1 MTDQLQDASPEES
14 LPEESQD
21 FRGIPE
27 VPETVEAEGREED
40 EDEDFGDLDDIF
52 DLYNQICTQME
63 IASTTLKGTFP
74 LIDRLMSKI
83 SSSPDKRLDRRLRV
97 ATIIQTIGAAH
108 SHLSRMARSARMVSK
123 IQQDAINEAVD
134 SPFE

>member
-1 MTDQLQDASPEES
+1 MTDQLQDASPEEEVLS
-14 LPEESQD
+14 EEPRD

-27 VPETVEAEGREED
+27 VPETAEVGRQED
-40 EDEDFGDLDDIF
+40 EDEDSDGLDDIF
-52 DLYNQICTQME
+52 DLYSQICVQME

-83 SSSPDKRLDRRLRV
+83 NSSSDRRLDRRLRV
-97 ATIIQTIGAAH
+97 AAVVQTIGAAH
-108 SHLSRMARSARMVSK
+108 SHLNRMARSARMVSK
-123 IQQDAINEAVD
+123 IQRDAIDEAAD